1 MPLFRRRRA
10 WGRIAVGRYRSSA
23 VLAAVFAVI
32 FDVAC
37 YPIVAPVIACAL
49 AGAVF
54 DWPSWIDSI
63 GPDLWLA
70 FWASGSWL
78 PHLPSMLAALAL
90 LFLVLF
96 GYAVAKDA
104 ETAREVEGGIYGDSH
119 IVRGV
124 AELGRRNDFWDGNG
138 TPGKAGLVLGATG
151 EGYWFDSSVPHA
163 MTCGKTG
170 SGKTQLQN
178 LETMHLLMAAG
189 WNIVSTGKPEV
200 LELTADKAREMGYE
214 VVVLDLTGYPGAS
227 RYNPIGLVVDAVE
240 AGDTDAAVRTARQVA
255 VDLIPLGGEKNTYF
269 PKAARNMLVACILV
283 VCTADI
289 PRRQKNLTSVAAL
302 VERGTAGED
311 PKDPSAPLKDYIRG
325 LGPTHP
331 AFSPASDLLGDG
343 GATTAGKNVVST
355 LKEALGIFSDGALR
369 AITSESTVSIRDL
382 IEKKTVLYIEMLDEG
397 DPYSVVYTCFLNQWW
412 QVAQRVCKEG
422 GGRVPH
428 ETALVLDEIG
438 NLNVRVA
445 CLPAIATLGRS
456 MRLHEYLFVQNLK
469 QLNAYNEPGD
479 GGAGRDKLVGSIGTK
494 VALSLS
500 EPEDFKFFTALAG
513 KRTVRSM
520 GTSSQRG
527 AGRSSSGTSY
537 NEAAVPL
544 INEWEWQQRIP
555 IRDGLIAIKGGENSK
570 PGREGVFE
578 FPLDYASRTPAGA
591 FFGLGDEE
599 AERLKRSAYYARA
612 KASAQDELYEVPE
625 PWCPEFNVGDETDD
639 DDEIAPDDVFK
650 ADEENA
656 TFEDEWAAWDE

>member
-1 MPLFRRRRA
+1 M
-10 WGRIAVGRYRSSA
+10 GRYRGTA
-23 VLAAVFAVI
+23 ILAAAFAAVI
-32 FDVAC
+32 DIVC
-37 YPIVAPVIACAL
+37 YPIVAPAISCMVAGAAFDWMGWLDAMGFDLWAAFWTSGEWFGHVPFML
-49 AGAVF
+49 AGF
-54 DWPSWIDSI
+54 
-63 GPDLWLA
+63 
-70 FWASGSWL
+70 
-78 PHLPSMLAALAL
+78 ALT
-90 LFLVLF
+90 FLVLF
-96 GYAVAKDA
+96 GYSVAK
-104 ETAREVEGGIYGDSH
+104 EGERTREVDRGIYGDARV
-119 IVRGV
+119 IRGA
-124 AELGRRNDFWDGNG
+124 AELNRRNDFWDGTG
-138 TPGKAGLVLGATG
+138 MPERAGLVLGADVR
-151 EGYWFDSSVPHA
+151 GYWFDSSVPHA
-163 MTCGKTG
+163 LTCGKTG
-170 SGKTQLQN
+170 SGKTQLQV
-178 LETMHLLMAAG
+178 LETMHLAMAAG
-189 WNIVSTGKPEV
+189 WNVVSTGKPEV
-200 LELTADKAREMGYE
+200 LELTADKARELGYE
-214 VVVLDLTGYPGAS
+214 TVVLDLTGYPGAS
-227 RYNPIGLVVDAVE
+227 RYNPIGLVADAVE
-240 AGDTDAAVRTARQVA
+240 AGDADAAVRTARQVA

-269 PKAARNMLVACILV
+269 PKAARNMLAACILV

-289 PRRQKNLTSVAAL
+289 PRNQKNLASVAAL
-302 VERGTAGED
+302 VDRGTAGED

-369 AITSESTVSIRDL
+369 AVTSESAVPIRDL

-397 DPYSVVYTCFLNQWW
+397 DPYGVVYTCFLNQWW
-412 QVAQRVCKEG
+412 QVAQQVCKEN
-422 GGRVPH
+422 GGRMPH

-438 NLNVRVA
+438 NLNVKVA

-456 MRLHEYLFVQNLK
+456 MKVHEYLFVQNLK

-479 GGAGRDKLVGSIGTK
+479 GGAGRDKLIGSIGTK

-520 GTSSQRG
+520 GTSSQNG
-527 AGRSSSGTSY
+527 SGRSSSGTSY
-537 NEAAVPL
+537 SETAVPL

-578 FPLDYASRTPAGA
+578 FPLDYANRTPAGP

-599 AERLKRSAYYARA
+599 TERQKRSAYYARA
-612 KASAQDELYEVPE
+612 KASAQDEAYEVPG
-625 PWCPEFNVGDETDD
+625 PWCPEFDVDDETDD
-639 DDEIAPDDVFK
+639 GDEIAPDDVFK

>member
-1 MPLFRRRRA
+1 M
-10 WGRIAVGRYRSSA
+10 
-23 VLAAVFAVI
+23 FAVI
-32 FDVAC
+32 FDAAC

-70 FWASGSWL
+70 FWASGAWL
-78 PHLPSMLAALAL
+78 PHLPPMLAALAL

-104 ETAREVEGGIYGDSH
+104 ETAREVDGGIYGDSH
-119 IVRGV
+119 IVSGV
-124 AELGRRNDFWDGNG
+124 AELGRRNDFWDGSG
-138 TPGKAGLVLGATG
+138 TPARAGFVLGANKG
-151 EGYWFDSSVPHA
+151 GYWYDSSVPHA
-163 MTCGKTG
+163 ISIGKTG
-170 SGKTQLQN
+170 SGKSQFQV
-178 LETMHLLMAAG
+178 LEDMHMFLAAG
-189 WNIVSTGKPEV
+189 WNVISTGKPEI
-200 LELTADKAREMGYE
+200 LELTADKARELGYE
-214 VVVLDLTGYPGAS
+214 TIVLDLTGYPGAS
-227 RYNPIGLVVDAVE
+227 RYNPIGLVADAVE
-240 AGDTDAAVRTARQVA
+240 AGDTDGAVRTARQVA

-269 PKAARNMLVACILV
+269 PKAARNMLAACILV

-289 PRRQKNLTSVAAL
+289 PRRQKNLASVAAL

-355 LKEALGIFSDGALR
+355 LKEALSIFSDGALR
-369 AITSESTVSIRDL
+369 AVTSESSVSISHL
-382 IEKKTVLYIEMLDEG
+382 IERKTAVYIEMLDEG
-397 DPYSVVYTCFLNQWW
+397 DPYGVVYTCFLNQWW
-412 QVAQRVCKEG
+412 QMAQRACKEN
-422 GGRVPH
+422 GGRMPH

-456 MRLHEYLFVQNLK
+456 MKINEHLFVQNLK
-469 QLNAYNEPGD
+469 LLNAYNEPGD
-479 GGAGRDKLVGSIGTK
+479 GGAGRDKLIGSIGTK

-520 GTSSQRG
+520 GTSSQKG

-544 INEWEWQQRIP
+544 INEWEWQNRIP

-578 FPLDYASRTPAGA
+578 FPLDYANRTPAGP

-599 AERLKRSAYYARA
+599 AEREKRAAYYARA
-612 KASAQDELYEVPE
+612 RAAAEGDAYEAPA
-625 PWCPEFNVGDETDD
+625 PWCPEFDADGETGD
-639 DDEIAPDDVFK
+639 DDEVAPDDVFK

>member
-1 MPLFRRRRA
+1 ME
-10 WGRIAVGRYRSSA
+10 RYRGTA
-23 VLAAVFAVI
+23 ILAAAFAAVI
-32 FDVAC
+32 DIAC
-37 YPIVAPVIACAL
+37 YPIVAPAIACAV
-49 AGAVF
+49 AGAAF
-54 DWPSWIDSI
+54 DWLGWLDAI
-63 GPDLWLA
+63 GFDLWAA
-70 FWASGSWL
+70 FWTSGEWL
-78 PHLPSMLAALAL
+78 GHVPLMLVGFALT
-90 LFLVLF
+90 FLALF
-96 GYAVAKDA
+96 GYSVAK
-104 ETAREVEGGIYGDSH
+104 EGEHAREVDRGIYGDARVVS
-119 IVRGV
+119 G
-124 AELGRRNDFWDGNG
+124 ATELNRRNDFWNG
-138 TPGKAGLVLGATG
+138 SGVPEGAGLVLGAT
-151 EGYWFDSSVPHA
+151 ERGYWFDSSVPHA

-170 SGKTQLQN
+170 SGKTQLQV
-178 LETMHLLMAAG
+178 LETMHLLMSAG

-200 LELTADKAREMGYE
+200 LEFTADKARGMGYE

-240 AGDTDAAVRTARQVA
+240 AGDTDGAVRIARQVA
-255 VDLIPLGGEKNTYF
+255 VDLVPLGGEKNTYF
-269 PKAARNMLVACILV
+269 PKAARNMLAACILV

-289 PRRQKNLTSVAAL
+289 PRNQKNLASVAAL
-302 VERGTAGED
+302 VDRGTAGED

-369 AITSESTVSIRDL
+369 AVTSESTVSIRDL
-382 IEKKTVLYIEMLDEG
+382 IERKTVLYIEMLDEG
-397 DPYSVVYTCFLNQWW
+397 DPYGVVYTCFLNQWW
-412 QVAQRVCKEG
+412 QVAQRACKEN
-422 GGRVPH
+422 GGRMPH

-438 NLNVRVA
+438 NLNVKVA

-456 MRLHEYLFVQNLK
+456 MKIHEYLFVQNLK

-479 GGAGRDKLVGSIGTK
+479 GGAGRDKLIGSIGTK

-500 EPEDFKFFTALAG
+500 EPDDFKFFTALAG

-520 GTSSQRG
+520 GTSSQNG
-527 AGRSSSGTSY
+527 SGRSSSGTSY
-537 NEAAVPL
+537 SETAVPL

-578 FPLDYASRTPAGA
+578 FPLDYANRTPAGS

-599 AERLKRSAYYARA
+599 AERQKRSAYYARA
-612 KASAQDELYEVPE
+612 KASAQDEAYEVPV
-625 PWCPEFNVGDETDD
+625 PWCPEFDVDDETDD
-639 DDEIAPDDVFK
+639 DDEVAPDDVFK

>member
-1 MPLFRRRRA
+1 MSD
-10 WGRIAVGRYRSSA
+10 VGRYRGTA
-23 VLAAVFAVI
+23 ILAAAFAAVI
-32 FDVAC
+32 DIVC
-37 YPIVAPVIACAL
+37 YPIVAPATSCMVAGAAFDWMGWLDAMGFDLWAAFWTSGEWFGHVPFML
-49 AGAVF
+49 AGF
-54 DWPSWIDSI
+54 
-63 GPDLWLA
+63 
-70 FWASGSWL
+70 
-78 PHLPSMLAALAL
+78 ALT
-90 LFLVLF
+90 FLVLF
-96 GYAVAKDA
+96 GYSVAK
-104 ETAREVEGGIYGDSH
+104 EGERTREVDRGIYGDARV
-119 IVRGV
+119 IRGA
-124 AELGRRNDFWDGNG
+124 AELNRRNDFWDGTG
-138 TPGKAGLVLGATG
+138 MPERAGLVLGADVR
-151 EGYWFDSSVPHA
+151 GYWFDSSVPHA
-163 MTCGKTG
+163 LTCGKTG
-170 SGKTQLQN
+170 SGKTQLQV
-178 LETMHLLMAAG
+178 LETMHLAMAAG
-189 WNIVSTGKPEV
+189 WNVVSTGKPEV
-200 LELTADKAREMGYE
+200 LELTADKARELGYE
-214 VVVLDLTGYPGAS
+214 TVVLDLTGYPGAS
-227 RYNPIGLVVDAVE
+227 RYNPIGLVADAVE

-269 PKAARNMLVACILV
+269 PKAARNMLAACILV

-289 PRRQKNLTSVAAL
+289 PRNQKNLASVAAL
-302 VERGTAGED
+302 VDRGTAGDD

-369 AITSESTVSIRDL
+369 AVTSESAVSIRDL
-382 IEKKTVLYIEMLDEG
+382 IDKKTVLYIEMLDEG
-397 DPYSVVYTCFLNQWW
+397 DPYGVVYTCFLNQWW
-412 QVAQRVCKEG
+412 QVAQQVCKEN
-422 GGRVPH
+422 GGRMPH

-438 NLNVRVA
+438 NLNVKVA

-456 MRLHEYLFVQNLK
+456 MKIHEYLFVQNLK

-479 GGAGRDKLVGSIGTK
+479 GGSGRDKLIGSIGTK

-520 GTSSQRG
+520 GTSSQQG
-527 AGRSSSGTSY
+527 SGRSSSGTSY
-537 NEAAVPL
+537 SETAVPL

-578 FPLDYASRTPAGA
+578 FPLDYANRTPAGP

-599 AERLKRSAYYARA
+599 AERQKRSAYYARA
-612 KASAQDELYEVPE
+612 KAAAGADAYEVPE
-625 PWCPEFNVGDETDD
+625 PWCPDFDAEDEAAGD
-639 DDEIAPDDVFK
+639 DDETAPDDVFK

>member
-1 MPLFRRRRA
+1 M
-10 WGRIAVGRYRSSA
+10 GRYRGTA
-23 VLAAVFAVI
+23 ILAAAFAAVI
-32 FDVAC
+32 DIVC
-37 YPIVAPVIACAL
+37 YPIVAPATSCMVAGAAFDWMGWLDAMGFDLWAAFWTSGEWFGHVPFML
-49 AGAVF
+49 AGF
-54 DWPSWIDSI
+54 
-63 GPDLWLA
+63 
-70 FWASGSWL
+70 
-78 PHLPSMLAALAL
+78 ALT
-90 LFLVLF
+90 FLVLF
-96 GYAVAKDA
+96 GYSVAK
-104 ETAREVEGGIYGDSH
+104 EGEHTREVDRGIYGDARV
-119 IVRGV
+119 IRGA
-124 AELGRRNDFWDGNG
+124 AELNRRNDFWDGIG
-138 TPGKAGLVLGATG
+138 MPERAGLVLGADVR
-151 EGYWFDSSVPHA
+151 GYWFDSSVPHA
-163 MTCGKTG
+163 LTCGKTG
-170 SGKTQLQN
+170 SGKTQLQV
-178 LETMHLLMAAG
+178 LETMHLAMAAG
-189 WNIVSTGKPEV
+189 WNVVSTGKPEV
-200 LELTADKAREMGYE
+200 LELTADKARELGYE
-214 VVVLDLTGYPGAS
+214 TVVLDLTGYPGAS
-227 RYNPIGLVVDAVE
+227 RYNPIGLVADAVE

-269 PKAARNMLVACILV
+269 PKAARNMLAACILV

-289 PRRQKNLTSVAAL
+289 PRNQKNLASVAAL
-302 VERGTAGED
+302 VDRGTAGDD

-369 AITSESTVSIRDL
+369 AVTSESAVSIRDL
-382 IEKKTVLYIEMLDEG
+382 IDKKTVLYIEMLDEG
-397 DPYSVVYTCFLNQWW
+397 DPYGVVYTCFLNQWW
-412 QVAQRVCKEG
+412 QVAQQVCKEN
-422 GGRVPH
+422 GGRMQH

-438 NLNVRVA
+438 NLNVKVA

-456 MRLHEYLFVQNLK
+456 MKIHEYLFVQNLK

-479 GGAGRDKLVGSIGTK
+479 GGAGRDKLIGSIGTK

-520 GTSSQRG
+520 GTSSQQG
-527 AGRSSSGTSY
+527 SGRSSSGTSY
-537 NEAAVPL
+537 SETAVPL

-578 FPLDYASRTPAGA
+578 FPLDYANRTPAGP

-599 AERLKRSAYYARA
+599 AERQKRSACYARA
-612 KASAQDELYEVPE
+612 KAAAGADAYEVPE
-625 PWCPEFNVGDETDD
+625 PWCPDFDAEDEAAGD
-639 DDEIAPDDVFK
+639 DDETAPDDVFK

>member
-1 MPLFRRRRA
+1 M
-10 WGRIAVGRYRSSA
+10 
-23 VLAAVFAVI
+23 
-32 FDVAC
+32 
-37 YPIVAPVIACAL
+37 
-49 AGAVF
+49 
-54 DWPSWIDSI
+54 
-63 GPDLWLA
+63 
-70 FWASGSWL
+70 
-78 PHLPSMLAALAL
+78 HM
-90 LFLVLF
+90 FL
-96 GYAVAKDA
+96 
-104 ETAREVEGGIYGDSH
+104 
-119 IVRGV
+119 
-124 AELGRRNDFWDGNG
+124 
-138 TPGKAGLVLGATG
+138 
-151 EGYWFDSSVPHA
+151 
-163 MTCGKTG
+163 
-170 SGKTQLQN
+170 
-178 LETMHLLMAAG
+178 AAG
-189 WNIVSTGKPEV
+189 WNVVSTGKPEV
-200 LELTADKAREMGYE
+200 LELTADKARELGYE
-214 VVVLDLTGYPGAS
+214 TVVLDLTGYPGAS
-227 RYNPIGLVVDAVE
+227 RYNPIGLVADAVE

-269 PKAARNMLVACILV
+269 PKAARNMLAACILV

-289 PRRQKNLTSVAAL
+289 PCNQKNLASVAAL
-302 VERGTAGED
+302 VDRGTAGED

-355 LKEALGIFSDGALR
+355 LKEALSIFSDGALR
-369 AITSESTVSIRDL
+369 AVTSESALSIRDL
-382 IEKKTVLYIEMLDEG
+382 IKGKTVLYIEMLDEG

-412 QVAQRVCKEG
+412 QVAQQVCKES
-422 GGRVPH
+422 GGRVPR

-456 MRLHEYLFVQNLK
+456 MKIHEYLFVQNLK

-520 GTSSQRG
+520 GTSSQNG
-527 AGRSSSGTSY
+527 SGRSSSGTSY
-537 NEAAVPL
+537 SETAVPL

-578 FPLDYASRTPAGA
+578 FPLDYANRTPAGP

-599 AERLKRSAYYARA
+599 AERQKRSAYYARA
-612 KASAQDELYEVPE
+612 KASARDEAYEVPG
-625 PWCPEFNVGDETDD
+625 PWCPEFDVDDETDD

-650 ADEENA
+650 ADEDNA
-656 TFEDEWAAWDE
+656 AFEDEWAAWDE

>member
-1 MPLFRRRRA
+1 MSD
-10 WGRIAVGRYRSSA
+10 VGRYRGTA
-23 VLAAVFAVI
+23 ILAAAFAAVI
-32 FDVAC
+32 DIVC
-37 YPIVAPVIACAL
+37 YPIVAPATSCMV
-49 AGAVF
+49 AGAAF
-54 DWPSWIDSI
+54 DWMGWLDAM
-63 GPDLWLA
+63 GFDLWAA
-70 FWASGSWL
+70 FWTSGEWFGHV
-78 PHLPSMLAALAL
+78 PFMLVGFALT
-90 LFLVLF
+90 FLVLF
-96 GYAVAKDA
+96 GYSVAK
-104 ETAREVEGGIYGDSH
+104 EGERTREVDRGIYGDARV
-119 IVRGV
+119 IRGA
-124 AELGRRNDFWDGNG
+124 AELNRRNDFWDGTG
-138 TPGKAGLVLGATG
+138 MPERAGLVLGADVR
-151 EGYWFDSSVPHA
+151 GYWFDSSVPHA
-163 MTCGKTG
+163 LTCGKTG
-170 SGKTQLQN
+170 SGKTQLQV
-178 LETMHLLMAAG
+178 LETMHLAMAAG
-189 WNIVSTGKPEV
+189 WNVVSTGKPEV
-200 LELTADKAREMGYE
+200 LELTADKARELGYE
-214 VVVLDLTGYPGAS
+214 TVVLDLTGYPGAS
-227 RYNPIGLVVDAVE
+227 RYNPIGLVADAVE

-269 PKAARNMLVACILV
+269 PKAARNMLAACILV

-289 PRRQKNLTSVAAL
+289 PRNQKNLASVAAL
-302 VERGTAGED
+302 VDRGTAGDD

-369 AITSESTVSIRDL
+369 AVTSESAVSIRDL
-382 IEKKTVLYIEMLDEG
+382 IDKKTVLYIEMLDEG
-397 DPYSVVYTCFLNQWW
+397 DPYGVVYTCFLNQWW
-412 QVAQRVCKEG
+412 QVAQQVCKEN
-422 GGRVPH
+422 GGRMPH

-438 NLNVRVA
+438 NLNVKVA

-456 MRLHEYLFVQNLK
+456 MKIHEYLFVQNLK

-479 GGAGRDKLVGSIGTK
+479 GGAGRDKLIGSIGTK

-520 GTSSQRG
+520 GTSSQQG
-527 AGRSSSGTSY
+527 SGRSSSGTSY
-537 NEAAVPL
+537 SETAVPL

-555 IRDGLIAIKGGENSK
+555 IRDGLIAVKGGENSK

-578 FPLDYASRTPAGA
+578 FPLDYANRTPAGP

-599 AERLKRSAYYARA
+599 AERQKRSAYYARA
-612 KASAQDELYEVPE
+612 KAAAGADAYEVPE
-625 PWCPEFNVGDETDD
+625 PWCPDFDAEDEAAGD
-639 DDEIAPDDVFK
+639 DDETAPDDVFK

>member
-1 MPLFRRRRA
+1 ME
-10 WGRIAVGRYRSSA
+10 RYRGTA
-23 VLAAVFAVI
+23 ILAAAFAAVI
-32 FDVAC
+32 DIAC
-37 YPIVAPVIACAL
+37 YPIVAPAIACAVAGAAFDWLGWLDAIGFDLWAAFWTSGEWLGHVPLML
-49 AGAVF
+49 AGFALTF
-54 DWPSWIDSI
+54 
-63 GPDLWLA
+63 LA
-70 FWASGSWL
+70 
-78 PHLPSMLAALAL
+78 
-90 LFLVLF
+90 LF
-96 GYAVAKDA
+96 GYSVAK
-104 ETAREVEGGIYGDSH
+104 EGEHAREVDRGIYGDARVVS
-119 IVRGV
+119 G
-124 AELGRRNDFWDGNG
+124 ATELNRRNDFWNG
-138 TPGKAGLVLGATG
+138 SGVPERAGLVLGAT
-151 EGYWFDSSVPHA
+151 ERGYWFDSSVPHA

-170 SGKTQLQN
+170 SGKTQLQV
-178 LETMHLLMAAG
+178 LETMHLLMSAG

-200 LELTADKAREMGYE
+200 LELTADKARGMGYE

-240 AGDTDAAVRTARQVA
+240 AGDTDGAVRIARQVA
-255 VDLIPLGGEKNTYF
+255 VDLVPLGGEKNTYF
-269 PKAARNMLVACILV
+269 PKAARNMLAACILV

-289 PRRQKNLTSVAAL
+289 PRNQKNLASVAAL
-302 VERGTAGED
+302 VDRGTAGED

-369 AITSESTVSIRDL
+369 AVTSESTVSIRDL
-382 IEKKTVLYIEMLDEG
+382 IERKTVLYIEMLDEG
-397 DPYSVVYTCFLNQWW
+397 DPYGVVYTCFLNQWW
-412 QVAQRVCKEG
+412 QVAQQVCKEN
-422 GGRVPH
+422 GGRMPH

-438 NLNVRVA
+438 NLNVKVA

-456 MRLHEYLFVQNLK
+456 MKIHEYLFVQNLK

-479 GGAGRDKLVGSIGTK
+479 GGAGRDKLIGSIGTK

-500 EPEDFKFFTALAG
+500 EPDDFKFFTALAG

-520 GTSSQRG
+520 GTSSQNG
-527 AGRSSSGTSY
+527 SGRSSSGTSY
-537 NEAAVPL
+537 SETAVPL

-578 FPLDYASRTPAGA
+578 FPLDYANRTPAGS

-599 AERLKRSAYYARA
+599 AERQKRSAYYARA
-612 KASAQDELYEVPE
+612 KASAQDEAYEVPG
-625 PWCPEFNVGDETDD
+625 PWCPEFDVDDETDD
-639 DDEIAPDDVFK
+639 DDEVAPDDVFK

>member
-1 MPLFRRRRA
+1 M
-10 WGRIAVGRYRSSA
+10 GRYRGTA
-23 VLAAVFAVI
+23 ILAAAFAAVI
-32 FDVAC
+32 DIVC
-37 YPIVAPVIACAL
+37 YPIVAPATSCMVAGAAFDWMGWLDAMGFDLWAAFWTSGEWFGHVPFML
-49 AGAVF
+49 AGF
-54 DWPSWIDSI
+54 
-63 GPDLWLA
+63 
-70 FWASGSWL
+70 
-78 PHLPSMLAALAL
+78 ALT
-90 LFLVLF
+90 FLVLF
-96 GYAVAKDA
+96 GYSVAK
-104 ETAREVEGGIYGDSH
+104 EGERTREVDRGIYGDARV
-119 IVRGV
+119 IRGA
-124 AELGRRNDFWDGNG
+124 AELNRRNDFWDGTG
-138 TPGKAGLVLGATG
+138 MPERAGLVLGADVR
-151 EGYWFDSSVPHA
+151 GYWFDSSVPHA
-163 MTCGKTG
+163 LTCGKTG
-170 SGKTQLQN
+170 SGKTQLQV
-178 LETMHLLMAAG
+178 LETMHLAMAAG
-189 WNIVSTGKPEV
+189 WNVVSTGKPEV
-200 LELTADKAREMGYE
+200 LELTADKARELGYE
-214 VVVLDLTGYPGAS
+214 TVVLDLTGYPGAS
-227 RYNPIGLVVDAVE
+227 RYNPIGLVADAVE

-269 PKAARNMLVACILV
+269 PKAARNMLAACILV

-289 PRRQKNLTSVAAL
+289 PRNQKNLASVAAL
-302 VERGTAGED
+302 VDRGTAGED

-355 LKEALGIFSDGALR
+355 LKEALSIFSDGALR
-369 AITSESTVSIRDL
+369 AVTSESALSIRDL
-382 IEKKTVLYIEMLDEG
+382 IKGKTVLYIEMLDEG

-412 QVAQRVCKEG
+412 QVAQQVCKES
-422 GGRVPH
+422 GGRVPR

-456 MRLHEYLFVQNLK
+456 MKIHEYLFVQNLK

-520 GTSSQRG
+520 GTSSQNG
-527 AGRSSSGTSY
+527 SGRSSSGTSY
-537 NEAAVPL
+537 SETAVPL

-578 FPLDYASRTPAGA
+578 FPLDYANRTPAGP

-599 AERLKRSAYYARA
+599 AERQKRSAYYARA
-612 KASAQDELYEVPE
+612 KASARDEAYEVPG
-625 PWCPEFNVGDETDD
+625 PWCPEFDVDDETDD
-639 DDEIAPDDVFK
+639 DDGIAPDDVFK
-650 ADEENA
+650 ADEDNA
-656 TFEDEWAAWDE
+656 AFEDEWAAWDE

>member
-1 MPLFRRRRA
+1 MSD
-10 WGRIAVGRYRSSA
+10 VGRYRGTA
-23 VLAAVFAVI
+23 ILAAAFAAVI
-32 FDVAC
+32 DIVC
-37 YPIVAPVIACAL
+37 YPIVAPATSCMVAGAAFDWMGWLDAMGFDLWAAFWTSGEWFGHVPFML
-49 AGAVF
+49 AGF
-54 DWPSWIDSI
+54 
-63 GPDLWLA
+63 
-70 FWASGSWL
+70 
-78 PHLPSMLAALAL
+78 ALT
-90 LFLVLF
+90 FLVLF
-96 GYAVAKDA
+96 DYSVAK
-104 ETAREVEGGIYGDSH
+104 EGERTREVDRGIYGDARV
-119 IVRGV
+119 IRGA
-124 AELGRRNDFWDGNG
+124 AELNRRNDFWDGTG
-138 TPGKAGLVLGATG
+138 MPERAGLVLGADVR
-151 EGYWFDSSVPHA
+151 GYWFDSSVPHA
-163 MTCGKTG
+163 LTCGKTG
-170 SGKTQLQN
+170 SGKTQLQV
-178 LETMHLLMAAG
+178 LETMHLAMAAG
-189 WNIVSTGKPEV
+189 WNVVSTGKPEV
-200 LELTADKAREMGYE
+200 LELTADKARELGYE
-214 VVVLDLTGYPGAS
+214 TVVLDLTGYPGAS
-227 RYNPIGLVVDAVE
+227 RYNPIGLVADAVE

-269 PKAARNMLVACILV
+269 PKAARNMLAACILV

-289 PRRQKNLTSVAAL
+289 PRNQKNLASVAAL
-302 VERGTAGED
+302 VDRGTAGED

-369 AITSESTVSIRDL
+369 AVTSESTVSIRDL
-382 IEKKTVLYIEMLDEG
+382 IERKTVLYIEMLDEG
-397 DPYSVVYTCFLNQWW
+397 DPYGVVYTCFLNQWW
-412 QVAQRVCKEG
+412 QVAQQACKEN
-422 GGRVPH
+422 GGRMPH

-438 NLNVRVA
+438 NLNVKVA

-456 MRLHEYLFVQNLK
+456 MKIHEYLFVQNLK

-479 GGAGRDKLVGSIGTK
+479 GGAGRDKLIGSIGTK

-500 EPEDFKFFTALAG
+500 EPDDFKFFTALAG

-520 GTSSQRG
+520 GTSSQNG
-527 AGRSSSGTSY
+527 SGRSSSGTSY
-537 NEAAVPL
+537 SETAVPL

-578 FPLDYASRTPAGA
+578 FPLDYANRTPAGA

-599 AERLKRSAYYARA
+599 AERQKRSAYYARA
-612 KASAQDELYEVPE
+612 KASAQDKAYGVPE
-625 PWCPEFNVGDETDD
+625 PWCPEFDVDDETDD
-639 DDEIAPDDVFK
+639 DDEVAPDDVFK

>member
-1 MPLFRRRRA
+1 ME
-10 WGRIAVGRYRSSA
+10 RYRGTA
-23 VLAAVFAVI
+23 ILAAAFAAVI
-32 FDVAC
+32 DLAC
-37 YPIVAPVIACAL
+37 YPVVAPAIACAVAGAAFDWLGWLDAIGFDLWAAFWTSGEWLGHVPLML
-49 AGAVF
+49 AGFALTF
-54 DWPSWIDSI
+54 
-63 GPDLWLA
+63 LA
-70 FWASGSWL
+70 
-78 PHLPSMLAALAL
+78 
-90 LFLVLF
+90 LF
-96 GYAVAKDA
+96 GYSVAK
-104 ETAREVEGGIYGDSH
+104 EGERTREVDHGIYGDARVVS
-119 IVRGV
+119 G
-124 AELGRRNDFWDGNG
+124 ATELNRRNDFWSGSG
-138 TPGKAGLVLGATG
+138 VPERAGLVLGAT
-151 EGYWFDSSVPHA
+151 ERGYWFDSSVPHA

-170 SGKTQLQN
+170 SGKTQLQV
-178 LETMHLLMAAG
+178 LETMHLLMAAC

-200 LELTADKAREMGYE
+200 LELTADKARGMGYE
-214 VVVLDLTGYPGAS
+214 AVVLDLTGYPGAS

-240 AGDTDAAVRTARQVA
+240 AGDTDGAVKVARQVA

-269 PKAARNMLVACILV
+269 PKAARNMLAACILV

-289 PRRQKNLTSVAAL
+289 PRRQKNLASVAAL

-369 AITSESTVSIRDL
+369 AVTSESTVSIRDL
-382 IEKKTVLYIEMLDEG
+382 IERKTVLYIEMLDEG
-397 DPYSVVYTCFLNQWW
+397 DPYGVVYTCFLNQWW
-412 QVAQRVCKEG
+412 QVAQQACKEN

-438 NLNVRVA
+438 NLNVKVA

-456 MRLHEYLFVQNLK
+456 MKVHEYLFVQNLK

-500 EPEDFKFFTALAG
+500 EPDDFKFFTALAG

-520 GTSSQRG
+520 GTSSQNG
-527 AGRSSSGTSY
+527 SGRSSSGTSY
-537 NEAAVPL
+537 SETAVPL

-578 FPLDYASRTPAGA
+578 FPLDYASRTPAGS

-599 AERLKRSAYYARA
+599 AERQKRSAYYARA
-612 KASAQDELYEVPE
+612 KVSAQDESYEVPG
-625 PWCPEFNVGDETDD
+625 PWCPEFDVDDETDD
-639 DDEIAPDDVFK
+639 DDEVAPDDVFK

>member
-1 MPLFRRRRA
+1 MSD
-10 WGRIAVGRYRSSA
+10 VGRYRGTA
-23 VLAAVFAVI
+23 ILAAAFAAVI
-32 FDVAC
+32 DIVC
-37 YPIVAPVIACAL
+37 YPIVAPATSCMVAGAAFDWMGWLDAMGFDLWAAFWTSGEWFGHVPFML
-49 AGAVF
+49 AGF
-54 DWPSWIDSI
+54 
-63 GPDLWLA
+63 
-70 FWASGSWL
+70 
-78 PHLPSMLAALAL
+78 ALT
-90 LFLVLF
+90 FLVLF
-96 GYAVAKDA
+96 GYSVAK
-104 ETAREVEGGIYGDSH
+104 EGECTREVDRGIYGDARV
-119 IVRGV
+119 IRGA
-124 AELGRRNDFWDGNG
+124 AELNRRNDFWDGTG
-138 TPGKAGLVLGATG
+138 MPERAGLVLGADVR
-151 EGYWFDSSVPHA
+151 GYWFDSSVPHA
-163 MTCGKTG
+163 LTCGKTG
-170 SGKTQLQN
+170 SGKTQLQV
-178 LETMHLLMAAG
+178 LETMHLAMAAG
-189 WNIVSTGKPEV
+189 WNVVSTGKPEV
-200 LELTADKAREMGYE
+200 LELTADKARELGYE
-214 VVVLDLTGYPGAS
+214 TVVLDLTGYPGAS
-227 RYNPIGLVVDAVE
+227 RYNPIGLVADAVE

-269 PKAARNMLVACILV
+269 PKAARNMLAACILV

-289 PRRQKNLTSVAAL
+289 PRNQKNLASVAAL
-302 VERGTAGED
+302 VDRGTAGDD

-369 AITSESTVSIRDL
+369 AVTSESAVSIRDL
-382 IEKKTVLYIEMLDEG
+382 IDKKTVLYIEMLDEG
-397 DPYSVVYTCFLNQWW
+397 DPYGVVYTCFLNQWW
-412 QVAQRVCKEG
+412 QVAQQVCKEN
-422 GGRVPH
+422 GGRMPH

-438 NLNVRVA
+438 NLNVKVA

-456 MRLHEYLFVQNLK
+456 MKIHEYLFVQNLK

-479 GGAGRDKLVGSIGTK
+479 GGAGRDKLIGSIGTK

-520 GTSSQRG
+520 GTSSQQG
-527 AGRSSSGTSY
+527 SGRSSSGTSY
-537 NEAAVPL
+537 SETAVPL

-555 IRDGLIAIKGGENSK
+555 IRDGLIAVKGGENSK

-578 FPLDYASRTPAGA
+578 FPLDYANRTPAGP

-599 AERLKRSAYYARA
+599 AERQKRSAYYARA
-612 KASAQDELYEVPE
+612 KAAAGADAYEVPE
-625 PWCPEFNVGDETDD
+625 PWCPDFDAEDEAAGD
-639 DDEIAPDDVFK
+639 DDETAPDDVFK

>member
-1 MPLFRRRRA
+1 M
-10 WGRIAVGRYRSSA
+10 GRYRGTA
-23 VLAAVFAVI
+23 ILAAAFAAVI
-32 FDVAC
+32 DIVC
-37 YPIVAPVIACAL
+37 YPIVAPATSCMVAGATFDWMGWLDAMGFDLWAAFWTSGEWFGHVPFML
-49 AGAVF
+49 AGF
-54 DWPSWIDSI
+54 
-63 GPDLWLA
+63 
-70 FWASGSWL
+70 
-78 PHLPSMLAALAL
+78 ALT
-90 LFLVLF
+90 FLVLF
-96 GYAVAKDA
+96 GYSVAK
-104 ETAREVEGGIYGDSH
+104 EGERTREVDRGIYGDARV
-119 IVRGV
+119 IRGA
-124 AELGRRNDFWDGNG
+124 AELNRRNDFWDGTG
-138 TPGKAGLVLGATG
+138 MPERAGLVLGADVR
-151 EGYWFDSSVPHA
+151 GYWFDSSVPHA
-163 MTCGKTG
+163 LTCGKTG
-170 SGKTQLQN
+170 SGKTQLQV
-178 LETMHLLMAAG
+178 LETMHLAMAAG
-189 WNIVSTGKPEV
+189 WNVVSTGKPEV
-200 LELTADKAREMGYE
+200 LELTADKARELGYE
-214 VVVLDLTGYPGAS
+214 TVVLDLTGYPGAS
-227 RYNPIGLVVDAVE
+227 RYNPIGLVADAVE

-269 PKAARNMLVACILV
+269 PKAARNMLAACILV

-289 PRRQKNLTSVAAL
+289 PRDQKNLASVAAL
-302 VERGTAGED
+302 VDRGTSGED

-325 LGPTHP
+325 LGPTNP

-369 AITSESTVSIRDL
+369 AVTSESAVSIRDL
-382 IEKKTVLYIEMLDEG
+382 IDKKTVLYIEMLDEG
-397 DPYSVVYTCFLNQWW
+397 DPYGVVYTCFLNQWW
-412 QVAQRVCKEG
+412 QVAQQVCKEN
-422 GGRVPH
+422 GGRMPH

-456 MRLHEYLFVQNLK
+456 MKIHEYLFVQNLK

-479 GGAGRDKLVGSIGTK
+479 GGAGRDKLIGSIGTK

-520 GTSSQRG
+520 GTSSQNG
-527 AGRSSSGTSY
+527 SGRSSSGTSY
-537 NEAAVPL
+537 SETAVPL

-578 FPLDYASRTPAGA
+578 FPLDYANRTPAGP

-599 AERLKRSAYYARA
+599 AERQKRSAYYARA
-612 KASAQDELYEVPE
+612 KASAQEEAYEVPE
-625 PWCPEFNVGDETDD
+625 PWCPEFDVDDETDD
-639 DDEIAPDDVFK
+639 DDETAPDDVFK

>member
-1 MPLFRRRRA
+1 ME
-10 WGRIAVGRYRSSA
+10 RYRGTA
-23 VLAAVFAVI
+23 ILAAAFAAVI
-32 FDVAC
+32 DIAC
-37 YPIVAPVIACAL
+37 YPIVAPAIACAVAGAAFDWLGWLDAIGFDLWAAFWTSGEWLGHVPLML
-49 AGAVF
+49 AGFALTF
-54 DWPSWIDSI
+54 
-63 GPDLWLA
+63 LA
-70 FWASGSWL
+70 
-78 PHLPSMLAALAL
+78 
-90 LFLVLF
+90 LF
-96 GYAVAKDA
+96 GYSVAK
-104 ETAREVEGGIYGDSH
+104 EGEHAREVDRGIYGDARVVS
-119 IVRGV
+119 G
-124 AELGRRNDFWDGNG
+124 ATELNRRNDFWNG
-138 TPGKAGLVLGATG
+138 SGVPERAGLVLGAT
-151 EGYWFDSSVPHA
+151 ERGYWFDSSVPHA

-170 SGKTQLQN
+170 SGKTQLQT

-227 RYNPIGLVVDAVE
+227 RYNPIGLVADAVE
-240 AGDTDAAVRTARQVA
+240 AGDTDGAVRTARQVA

-269 PKAARNMLVACILV
+269 PKAARNMLAACILV

-289 PRRQKNLTSVAAL
+289 PRRQKNLASVAAL

-325 LGPTHP
+325 LGPAHP

-369 AITSESTVSIRDL
+369 AVTSESTVSIRDL
-382 IEKKTVLYIEMLDEG
+382 IERKTVLYIEMLDEG
-397 DPYSVVYTCFLNQWW
+397 DPYGVVYTCFLNQWW

-479 GGAGRDKLVGSIGTK
+479 GGAGRDKLIGSIGTK

-500 EPEDFKFFTALAG
+500 EPDDFKFFTALAG

-520 GTSSQRG
+520 GTSSQNG
-527 AGRSSSGTSY
+527 SGRSSSGTSY
-537 NEAAVPL
+537 SETAVPL

-578 FPLDYASRTPAGA
+578 FPLDYANRTPAGA

-599 AERLKRSAYYARA
+599 AERQKRSAYYARA
-612 KASAQDELYEVPE
+612 KASAQDEAYEVPG
-625 PWCPEFNVGDETDD
+625 PWCPEFDVDDETDD
-639 DDEIAPDDVFK
+639 DDEVAPDDVFK
-650 ADEENA
+650 ADEDNA
-656 TFEDEWAAWDE
+656 AFEDEWAAWDE

>member
-1 MPLFRRRRA
+1 M
-10 WGRIAVGRYRSSA
+10 GRYRGTA
-23 VLAAVFAVI
+23 ILAAAFAAVI
-32 FDVAC
+32 DIVC
-37 YPIVAPVIACAL
+37 YPIVAPAISCMVAGAAFDWMGWLDAMGFDLWAAFWTSGEWFGHVPFML
-49 AGAVF
+49 AGF
-54 DWPSWIDSI
+54 
-63 GPDLWLA
+63 
-70 FWASGSWL
+70 
-78 PHLPSMLAALAL
+78 ALT
-90 LFLVLF
+90 FLVLF
-96 GYAVAKDA
+96 GYSVAK
-104 ETAREVEGGIYGDSH
+104 EGERTREVDRGIYGDARV
-119 IVRGV
+119 IRGA
-124 AELGRRNDFWDGNG
+124 AELNRRNDFWDGTG
-138 TPGKAGLVLGATG
+138 MPERAGLVLGADVR
-151 EGYWFDSSVPHA
+151 GYWFDSSVPHA
-163 MTCGKTG
+163 LTCGKTG
-170 SGKTQLQN
+170 SGKTQLQV
-178 LETMHLLMAAG
+178 LETMHLAMAAG
-189 WNIVSTGKPEV
+189 WNVVSTGKPEV
-200 LELTADKAREMGYE
+200 LELTADKARELGYE
-214 VVVLDLTGYPGAS
+214 TVVLDLTGYPGAS
-227 RYNPIGLVVDAVE
+227 RYNPIGLVADAVE
-240 AGDTDAAVRTARQVA
+240 AGDADAAVRTARQVA

-269 PKAARNMLVACILV
+269 PKAARNMLAACILV

-289 PRRQKNLTSVAAL
+289 PRNQKNLASVAAL
-302 VERGTAGED
+302 VDRGTAGED

-369 AITSESTVSIRDL
+369 AVTSESAVPIRDL

-397 DPYSVVYTCFLNQWW
+397 DPYGVVYTCFLNQWW
-412 QVAQRVCKEG
+412 QVAQQVCKEN
-422 GGRVPH
+422 GGRMPH

-438 NLNVRVA
+438 NLNVKVA

-456 MRLHEYLFVQNLK
+456 MKVHEYLFVQNLK

-479 GGAGRDKLVGSIGTK
+479 GGAGRDKLIGSIGTK

-520 GTSSQRG
+520 GTSSQNG
-527 AGRSSSGTSY
+527 SGRSSSGTSY
-537 NEAAVPL
+537 SETAVPL

-578 FPLDYASRTPAGA
+578 FPLDYANRTPAGP

-599 AERLKRSAYYARA
+599 AERQKRSAYYARA
-612 KASAQDELYEVPE
+612 KASAQDEAYEVPG
-625 PWCPEFNVGDETDD
+625 PWCPEFDVDDETDD
-639 DDEIAPDDVFK
+639 GDEIAPDDVFK

>member
-1 MPLFRRRRA
+1 M
-10 WGRIAVGRYRSSA
+10 GRYRGTA
-23 VLAAVFAVI
+23 ILAAAFAAVI
-32 FDVAC
+32 DIVC
-37 YPIVAPVIACAL
+37 YPIVAPATSCMVAGAAFDWMGWLDAMGFDLWAAFWTSGEWFGHVPFML
-49 AGAVF
+49 AGF
-54 DWPSWIDSI
+54 
-63 GPDLWLA
+63 
-70 FWASGSWL
+70 
-78 PHLPSMLAALAL
+78 ALT
-90 LFLVLF
+90 FLVLF
-96 GYAVAKDA
+96 GYSVAK
-104 ETAREVEGGIYGDSH
+104 EGERTREVDRGIYGDARV
-119 IVRGV
+119 IRGA
-124 AELGRRNDFWDGNG
+124 AELNRRNDFWDGTG
-138 TPGKAGLVLGATG
+138 MPERAGLVLGADVR
-151 EGYWFDSSVPHA
+151 GYWFDSSVPHA
-163 MTCGKTG
+163 LTCGKTG
-170 SGKTQLQN
+170 SGKTQLQV
-178 LETMHLLMAAG
+178 LETMHLAMAAG
-189 WNIVSTGKPEV
+189 WNVVSTGKPEV
-200 LELTADKAREMGYE
+200 LELTADKARELGYE
-214 VVVLDLTGYPGAS
+214 TVVLDLTGYPGAS
-227 RYNPIGLVVDAVE
+227 RYNPIGLVADAVE

-255 VDLIPLGGEKNTYF
+255 VDLIPLGGENNTYF
-269 PKAARNMLVACILV
+269 PKAARNMLAACILV

-289 PRRQKNLTSVAAL
+289 PRNQKNLASVAVL
-302 VERGTAGED
+302 VDRGTAGED

-355 LKEALGIFSDGALR
+355 LKEALSIFSDGALR
-369 AITSESTVSIRDL
+369 AVTSESALSIRDL
-382 IEKKTVLYIEMLDEG
+382 IKGKTVLYIEMLDEG

-412 QVAQRVCKEG
+412 QVAQQVCKES
-422 GGRVPH
+422 GGRVPR

-456 MRLHEYLFVQNLK
+456 MKIHEYLFVQNLK

-520 GTSSQRG
+520 GTSSQNG
-527 AGRSSSGTSY
+527 SGRSSSGTSY
-537 NEAAVPL
+537 SETAVPL

-578 FPLDYASRTPAGA
+578 FPLDYANRTPAGP

-599 AERLKRSAYYARA
+599 AERQKRSAYYARA
-612 KASAQDELYEVPE
+612 KASARDEAYEVPG
-625 PWCPEFNVGDETDD
+625 PWCPEFDVDDETDD

-650 ADEENA
+650 ADEDNA
-656 TFEDEWAAWDE
+656 AFEDEWAAWDE

>member
-1 MPLFRRRRA
+1 MSD
-10 WGRIAVGRYRSSA
+10 VGRYRGTA
-23 VLAAVFAVI
+23 ILAAAFAAVI
-32 FDVAC
+32 DIVC
-37 YPIVAPVIACAL
+37 YPIVAPATSCMVAGAAFDWMGWLDAMGFDLWAAFWTSGEWFGHVPFML
-49 AGAVF
+49 AGFV
-54 DWPSWIDSI
+54 
-63 GPDLWLA
+63 LT
-70 FWASGSWL
+70 
-78 PHLPSMLAALAL
+78 
-90 LFLVLF
+90 FLVLF
-96 GYAVAKDA
+96 GYSVAK
-104 ETAREVEGGIYGDSH
+104 EGERTREVDRGIYGDARV
-119 IVRGV
+119 IRGA
-124 AELGRRNDFWDGNG
+124 AELNRRNDFWDGTG
-138 TPGKAGLVLGATG
+138 MPERAGLVLGADVR
-151 EGYWFDSSVPHA
+151 GYWFDSSVPHA
-163 MTCGKTG
+163 LTCGKTG
-170 SGKTQLQN
+170 SGKTQLQV
-178 LETMHLLMAAG
+178 LETMHLAMAAG
-189 WNIVSTGKPEV
+189 WNVVSTGKPEV
-200 LELTADKAREMGYE
+200 LELTADKARELGYE
-214 VVVLDLTGYPGAS
+214 TVVLDLTGYPGAS
-227 RYNPIGLVVDAVE
+227 RYNPIGLVADAVE

-269 PKAARNMLVACILV
+269 PKAARNMLAACILV

-289 PRRQKNLTSVAAL
+289 PRNQKNLASVAAL
-302 VERGTAGED
+302 VDRGTAGDD

-369 AITSESTVSIRDL
+369 AVTSESAVSIRDL
-382 IEKKTVLYIEMLDEG
+382 IDKKTVLYIEMLDEG
-397 DPYSVVYTCFLNQWW
+397 DPYGVVYTCFLNQWW
-412 QVAQRVCKEG
+412 QVAQQVCKEN
-422 GGRVPH
+422 GGRMPH

-438 NLNVRVA
+438 NLNVKVA

-456 MRLHEYLFVQNLK
+456 MKIHEYLFVQNLK

-479 GGAGRDKLVGSIGTK
+479 GGAGRDKLIGSIGTK

-520 GTSSQRG
+520 GTSSQQG
-527 AGRSSSGTSY
+527 SGRSSSGTSY
-537 NEAAVPL
+537 SETAVPL

-555 IRDGLIAIKGGENSK
+555 IRDGLIAVKGGENSK

-578 FPLDYASRTPAGA
+578 FPLDYANRTPAGP

-599 AERLKRSAYYARA
+599 AERQKRSAYYARA
-612 KASAQDELYEVPE
+612 KAAAGADAYEVPE
-625 PWCPEFNVGDETDD
+625 PWCPDFDAEDEAAGD
-639 DDEIAPDDVFK
+639 DDETAPDDVFK

>member
-1 MPLFRRRRA
+1 MSD
-10 WGRIAVGRYRSSA
+10 VGRYRGTA
-23 VLAAVFAVI
+23 ILAAAFAAVI
-32 FDVAC
+32 DIVC
-37 YPIVAPVIACAL
+37 YPIVAPATSCMVAGAAFDWMGWLDAMGFDLWAAFWTSGEWFGHVPFML
-49 AGAVF
+49 AGF
-54 DWPSWIDSI
+54 
-63 GPDLWLA
+63 
-70 FWASGSWL
+70 
-78 PHLPSMLAALAL
+78 ALT
-90 LFLVLF
+90 FLVLF
-96 GYAVAKDA
+96 GYSVAK
-104 ETAREVEGGIYGDSH
+104 EGERTREVDRGIYGDARV
-119 IVRGV
+119 IRGA
-124 AELGRRNDFWDGNG
+124 AELNRRNDFWDGTG
-138 TPGKAGLVLGATG
+138 MPERAGLVLGADVR
-151 EGYWFDSSVPHA
+151 GYWFDSSVPHA
-163 MTCGKTG
+163 LTCGKTG
-170 SGKTQLQN
+170 SGKTQLQV
-178 LETMHLLMAAG
+178 LETMHLAMAAG
-189 WNIVSTGKPEV
+189 WNVVSTGKPEV
-200 LELTADKAREMGYE
+200 LELTADKARELGYE
-214 VVVLDLTGYPGAS
+214 TVVLDLTGYPGAS
-227 RYNPIGLVVDAVE
+227 RYNPIGLVADAVE

-269 PKAARNMLVACILV
+269 PKAARNMLAACILV

-289 PRRQKNLTSVAAL
+289 PRNQKNLASVAAL
-302 VERGTAGED
+302 VDRGTAGED

-355 LKEALGIFSDGALR
+355 LKEALSIFSDGALR
-369 AITSESTVSIRDL
+369 AVTSESALSIRDL
-382 IEKKTVLYIEMLDEG
+382 IKGKTVLYIEMLDEG

-412 QVAQRVCKEG
+412 QVAQQVCKES
-422 GGRVPH
+422 GGRVPR

-456 MRLHEYLFVQNLK
+456 MKIHEYLFVQNLK

-520 GTSSQRG
+520 GTSSQNG
-527 AGRSSSGTSY
+527 SGRSSSGTSY
-537 NEAAVPL
+537 SETAVPL

-578 FPLDYASRTPAGA
+578 FPLDYANRTPAGP

-599 AERLKRSAYYARA
+599 AERQKRSAYYARA
-612 KASAQDELYEVPE
+612 KASARDEAYEVPG
-625 PWCPEFNVGDETDD
+625 PWCPEFDVDDETDD

-650 ADEENA
+650 ADEDNA
-656 TFEDEWAAWDE
+656 AFEDEWAAWDE

>member
-1 MPLFRRRRA
+1 MSD
-10 WGRIAVGRYRSSA
+10 VGRYRGTA
-23 VLAAVFAVI
+23 ILAAAFAAVI
-32 FDVAC
+32 DIVC
-37 YPIVAPVIACAL
+37 YPIVAPATSCMVAGAAFDWMGWLDAMGFDLWAAFWTSGEWFGHVPFML
-49 AGAVF
+49 AGF
-54 DWPSWIDSI
+54 
-63 GPDLWLA
+63 
-70 FWASGSWL
+70 
-78 PHLPSMLAALAL
+78 ALT
-90 LFLVLF
+90 FLVLF
-96 GYAVAKDA
+96 GYSVAK
-104 ETAREVEGGIYGDSH
+104 EGERTREVDRGIYGDARV
-119 IVRGV
+119 IRG
-124 AELGRRNDFWDGNG
+124 AADLNRRNDFWDGTG
-138 TPGKAGLVLGATG
+138 MPERAGLVLGADVR
-151 EGYWFDSSVPHA
+151 GYWFDSSVPHA
-163 MTCGKTG
+163 LTCGKTG
-170 SGKTQLQN
+170 SGKTQLQV
-178 LETMHLLMAAG
+178 LETMHLAMAAG
-189 WNIVSTGKPEV
+189 WNVVSTGKPEV
-200 LELTADKAREMGYE
+200 LELTADKARELGYE
-214 VVVLDLTGYPGAS
+214 TVVLDLTGYPGAS
-227 RYNPIGLVVDAVE
+227 RYNPIGLVADAVE

-269 PKAARNMLVACILV
+269 PKAARNMLAACILV

-289 PRRQKNLTSVAAL
+289 PRNQKNLASVAAL
-302 VERGTAGED
+302 VDRGTAGDD

-369 AITSESTVSIRDL
+369 AVTSESAVSIRDL
-382 IEKKTVLYIEMLDEG
+382 IDKKTVLYIEMLDEG
-397 DPYSVVYTCFLNQWW
+397 DPYGVVYTCFLNQWW
-412 QVAQRVCKEG
+412 QVAQQVCKEN
-422 GGRVPH
+422 GGRIPH

-438 NLNVRVA
+438 NLNVKVA

-456 MRLHEYLFVQNLK
+456 MKIHEYLFVQNLK

-479 GGAGRDKLVGSIGTK
+479 GGAGRDKLIGSIGTK

-520 GTSSQRG
+520 GTSSQQG
-527 AGRSSSGTSY
+527 SGRSSSGTSY
-537 NEAAVPL
+537 SETAVPL

-578 FPLDYASRTPAGA
+578 FPLDYANRTPAGP

-599 AERLKRSAYYARA
+599 AERQKRSAYYARA
-612 KASAQDELYEVPE
+612 KAAAGADAYEVPE
-625 PWCPEFNVGDETDD
+625 PWCPDFDAEDEAAGD
-639 DDEIAPDDVFK
+639 DDETAPDDVFK

-656 TFEDEWAAWDE
+656 TFEDEWAAWDK

>member
-1 MPLFRRRRA
+1 M
-10 WGRIAVGRYRSSA
+10 

-54 DWPSWIDSI
+54 DWPSWIDGI

-70 FWASGSWL
+70 FWASGAWI
-78 PHLPSMLAALAL
+78 PHLPPMLAAFAL

-104 ETAREVEGGIYGDSH
+104 ERAREVDGGIYGDSRV
-119 IVRGV
+119 VRGV

-138 TPGKAGLVLGATG
+138 TPSGAGLVLGATG
-151 EGYWFDSSVPHA
+151 DGYWFDSSVPHA

-289 PRRQKNLTSVAAL
+289 PRRQKNLASVAAL
-302 VERGTAGED
+302 VECGTAGED

-520 GTSSQRG
+520 GTSSQNG
-527 AGRSSSGTSY
+527 SGRSSSGTSY
-537 NEAAVPL
+537 SETSVPL

-599 AERLKRSAYYARA
+599 AERRKRSAYYARA
-612 KASAQDELYEVPE
+612 KASVQDEAYEVPE
-625 PWCPEFNVGDETDD
+625 PWCPEFNAGDKTDD
-639 DDEIAPDDVFK
+639 DDETAPDDVFR

>member
-1 MPLFRRRRA
+1 ME
-10 WGRIAVGRYRSSA
+10 RYRGTA
-23 VLAAVFAVI
+23 ILAAAFAAVI
-32 FDVAC
+32 DIAC
-37 YPIVAPVIACAL
+37 YPIVAPAIACAVAGAAFDWLGWLDAIGFDLWAAFWTSGEWLGHVPLML
-49 AGAVF
+49 AGFALTF
-54 DWPSWIDSI
+54 
-63 GPDLWLA
+63 LA
-70 FWASGSWL
+70 
-78 PHLPSMLAALAL
+78 
-90 LFLVLF
+90 LF
-96 GYAVAKDA
+96 GYSVVK
-104 ETAREVEGGIYGDSH
+104 EGEHAREVDRGIYGDARVVS
-119 IVRGV
+119 G
-124 AELGRRNDFWDGNG
+124 ATELNRRNDFWNG
-138 TPGKAGLVLGATG
+138 SGVPERAGLVLGAT
-151 EGYWFDSSVPHA
+151 ERGYWFDSSVPHA

-170 SGKTQLQN
+170 SGKTQLQT

-189 WNIVSTGKPEV
+189 WNIVSTGKPEI
-200 LELTADKAREMGYE
+200 LELTADKARGMGYE

-227 RYNPIGLVVDAVE
+227 RYNPIGLVADAVE
-240 AGDTDAAVRTARQVA
+240 AGDTDGAVRTARQVA
-255 VDLIPLGGEKNTYF
+255 VDLVPLGGEKNTYF
-269 PKAARNMLVACILV
+269 PKAARNMLAACILV

-289 PRRQKNLTSVAAL
+289 PRRQKNLASVAAL

-325 LGPTHP
+325 LGPSHP

-520 GTSSQRG
+520 GTSSQNG
-527 AGRSSSGTSY
+527 SGRSSSGTSY
-537 NEAAVPL
+537 SETAVPL

-599 AERLKRSAYYARA
+599 AERRKRSAYYARA
-612 KASAQDELYEVPE
+612 KASAQDEAYEVPE
-625 PWCPEFNVGDETDD
+625 PWCPEFNVGDKTDD
-639 DDEIAPDDVFK
+639 DDETAPDDVFR

>member
-1 MPLFRRRRA
+1 MSD
-10 WGRIAVGRYRSSA
+10 VGRYRGTA
-23 VLAAVFAVI
+23 ILAAAFAAVI
-32 FDVAC
+32 DIVC
-37 YPIVAPVIACAL
+37 YPIVAPATSCMVAGTAFDWMGWLDAMGFDLWAAFWTSGEWFGHVPFML
-49 AGAVF
+49 AGF
-54 DWPSWIDSI
+54 
-63 GPDLWLA
+63 
-70 FWASGSWL
+70 
-78 PHLPSMLAALAL
+78 ALT
-90 LFLVLF
+90 FLVLF
-96 GYAVAKDA
+96 GYSVAK
-104 ETAREVEGGIYGDSH
+104 EGERTREVDRGIYGDARV
-119 IVRGV
+119 IRGA
-124 AELGRRNDFWDGNG
+124 AELNRRNDFWDGTG
-138 TPGKAGLVLGATG
+138 MPERAGLVLGADVR
-151 EGYWFDSSVPHA
+151 GYWFDSSVPHA
-163 MTCGKTG
+163 LTCGKTG
-170 SGKTQLQN
+170 SGKTQLQV
-178 LETMHLLMAAG
+178 LETMHLAMAAG
-189 WNIVSTGKPEV
+189 WNVVSTGKPEV
-200 LELTADKAREMGYE
+200 LELTADKARELGYE
-214 VVVLDLTGYPGAS
+214 TVVLDLTGYPGAS

-269 PKAARNMLVACILV
+269 PKAARNMLAACILV

-289 PRRQKNLTSVAAL
+289 PRNQKNLASVAAL
-302 VERGTAGED
+302 VDRGTAGDD

-369 AITSESTVSIRDL
+369 AVTSESAVSIRDL
-382 IEKKTVLYIEMLDEG
+382 IERKTVLYIEMLDEG
-397 DPYSVVYTCFLNQWW
+397 DPYGVVYTCFLNQWW
-412 QVAQRVCKEG
+412 QVAQQVCKEN
-422 GGRVPH
+422 GGRMPH

-438 NLNVRVA
+438 NLNVKVA

-456 MRLHEYLFVQNLK
+456 MKIHEYLFVQNLK

-479 GGAGRDKLVGSIGTK
+479 GGAGRDKLIGSIGTK

-520 GTSSQRG
+520 GTSSQQG
-527 AGRSSSGTSY
+527 SGRSSSGTSY
-537 NEAAVPL
+537 SETAVPL

-578 FPLDYASRTPAGA
+578 FPLDYANRTPAGP

-599 AERLKRSAYYARA
+599 AERQKRSAYYARA
-612 KASAQDELYEVPE
+612 KAAAGADAYEVPE
-625 PWCPEFNVGDETDD
+625 PWCPDFDAEDEAAGD
-639 DDEIAPDDVFK
+639 DDETAPDDVFK

>member
-1 MPLFRRRRA
+1 MSD
-10 WGRIAVGRYRSSA
+10 VGRYRGTA
-23 VLAAVFAVI
+23 ILAAAFAAVI
-32 FDVAC
+32 DIVC
-37 YPIVAPVIACAL
+37 YPIVAPATSCMVAGAAFDWMGWLDAMGFDLWAAFWTSGEWFGHVPFML
-49 AGAVF
+49 AGF
-54 DWPSWIDSI
+54 
-63 GPDLWLA
+63 
-70 FWASGSWL
+70 
-78 PHLPSMLAALAL
+78 ALT
-90 LFLVLF
+90 FLVLF
-96 GYAVAKDA
+96 GYSVAK
-104 ETAREVEGGIYGDSH
+104 EGERTREVDRGIYGDARV
-119 IVRGV
+119 IRGA
-124 AELGRRNDFWDGNG
+124 AELNRRNDFWDGTG
-138 TPGKAGLVLGATG
+138 MPERAGLVLGADVR
-151 EGYWFDSSVPHA
+151 GYWFDSSVPHA
-163 MTCGKTG
+163 LTCGKTG
-170 SGKTQLQN
+170 SGKTQLQV
-178 LETMHLLMAAG
+178 LETMHLAMAAG
-189 WNIVSTGKPEV
+189 WNVVSTGKPEV
-200 LELTADKAREMGYE
+200 LELTADKARELGYE
-214 VVVLDLTGYPGAS
+214 TVVLDLTGYPGAS
-227 RYNPIGLVVDAVE
+227 RYNPIGLVADAVE

-269 PKAARNMLVACILV
+269 PKAARNMLAACILV

-289 PRRQKNLTSVAAL
+289 PSRQKNLASVAAL
-302 VERGTAGED
+302 VDCGTAGDD

-369 AITSESTVSIRDL
+369 AVTSESAVSIRDL
-382 IEKKTVLYIEMLDEG
+382 IDKKTVLYIEMLDEG
-397 DPYSVVYTCFLNQWW
+397 DPYGVVYTCFLNQWW
-412 QVAQRVCKEG
+412 QVAQQVCKEN
-422 GGRVPH
+422 GGRMPH

-438 NLNVRVA
+438 NLNVKVA

-456 MRLHEYLFVQNLK
+456 MKIHEYLFVQNLK

-479 GGAGRDKLVGSIGTK
+479 GGAGRDKLIGSIGTK

-520 GTSSQRG
+520 GTSSQQG
-527 AGRSSSGTSY
+527 SGRSSSGTSY
-537 NEAAVPL
+537 SETAVPL

-555 IRDGLIAIKGGENSK
+555 IRDGLIAVKGGENSK

-578 FPLDYASRTPAGA
+578 FPLDYANRTPAGP

-599 AERLKRSAYYARA
+599 AERQKRSAYYARA
-612 KASAQDELYEVPE
+612 KAAAGADAYEVPE
-625 PWCPEFNVGDETDD
+625 PWCPDFDAEDEAAGD
-639 DDEIAPDDVFK
+639 DDETAPDDVFK

>member
-1 MPLFRRRRA
+1 MSD
-10 WGRIAVGRYRSSA
+10 VGRYRGTA
-23 VLAAVFAVI
+23 ILAAAFAAVI
-32 FDVAC
+32 DIVC
-37 YPIVAPVIACAL
+37 YPIVAPATSCMVAGVAFDWMGWLDAMGFDLWAAFWTSGEWFGHVPFML
-49 AGAVF
+49 AGF
-54 DWPSWIDSI
+54 
-63 GPDLWLA
+63 
-70 FWASGSWL
+70 
-78 PHLPSMLAALAL
+78 ALT
-90 LFLVLF
+90 FLVLF
-96 GYAVAKDA
+96 GYSVAK
-104 ETAREVEGGIYGDSH
+104 EGERTREVDRGIYGDARV
-119 IVRGV
+119 IRGA
-124 AELGRRNDFWDGNG
+124 AELNRRNDFWDGTG
-138 TPGKAGLVLGATG
+138 MPERAGLVLGADVR
-151 EGYWFDSSVPHA
+151 GYWFDSSVPHA
-163 MTCGKTG
+163 LTCGKTG
-170 SGKTQLQN
+170 SGKTQLQV
-178 LETMHLLMAAG
+178 LETMHLAMAAG
-189 WNIVSTGKPEV
+189 WNVVSTGKPEV
-200 LELTADKAREMGYE
+200 LELTADKARELGYE
-214 VVVLDLTGYPGAS
+214 TVVLDLTGYPGAS
-227 RYNPIGLVVDAVE
+227 RYNPIGLVADAVE

-269 PKAARNMLVACILV
+269 PKAARNMLAACILV

-289 PRRQKNLTSVAAL
+289 PRNQKNLASVAAL
-302 VERGTAGED
+302 VDRGTAGED

-355 LKEALGIFSDGALR
+355 LKEALSIFSDGALR
-369 AITSESTVSIRDL
+369 AVTSESALSIRDL
-382 IEKKTVLYIEMLDEG
+382 IKGKTVLYIEMLDEG

-412 QVAQRVCKEG
+412 QVAQQVCKES
-422 GGRVPH
+422 GGRVPR

-456 MRLHEYLFVQNLK
+456 MKIHEYLFVQNLK

-520 GTSSQRG
+520 GTSSQNG
-527 AGRSSSGTSY
+527 SGRSSSGTSY
-537 NEAAVPL
+537 SETAVPL

-578 FPLDYASRTPAGA
+578 FPLDYANRTPAGP

-599 AERLKRSAYYARA
+599 AERQKRSAYYARA
-612 KASAQDELYEVPE
+612 KASARDEAYEVPG
-625 PWCPEFNVGDETDD
+625 PWCPEFDVDDETDD

-650 ADEENA
+650 ADEDNA
-656 TFEDEWAAWDE
+656 AFEDEWAAWDE

>member
-1 MPLFRRRRA
+1 M
-10 WGRIAVGRYRSSA
+10 GRYRGTA
-23 VLAAVFAVI
+23 ILAAAFAAVI
-32 FDVAC
+32 DIVC
-37 YPIVAPVIACAL
+37 YPIVAPATSCMVAGAAFDWMGWLDAMGFDLWAAFWTSGEWFGHVPFML
-49 AGAVF
+49 AGF
-54 DWPSWIDSI
+54 
-63 GPDLWLA
+63 
-70 FWASGSWL
+70 
-78 PHLPSMLAALAL
+78 ALT
-90 LFLVLF
+90 FLVLF
-96 GYAVAKDA
+96 GYSVAK
-104 ETAREVEGGIYGDSH
+104 EGERTREVDRGIYGDARV
-119 IVRGV
+119 IRGA
-124 AELGRRNDFWDGNG
+124 AELNRRNDFWDGTG
-138 TPGKAGLVLGATG
+138 MPERAGLVLGADVR
-151 EGYWFDSSVPHA
+151 GYWFDSSVPHA
-163 MTCGKTG
+163 LTCGKTG
-170 SGKTQLQN
+170 SGKTQLQV
-178 LETMHLLMAAG
+178 LETMHLAMAAG
-189 WNIVSTGKPEV
+189 WNVVSTGKPEV
-200 LELTADKAREMGYE
+200 LELTADKARELGYE
-214 VVVLDLTGYPGAS
+214 TVVLDLTGYPGAS
-227 RYNPIGLVVDAVE
+227 RYNPIGLVADAVE

-269 PKAARNMLVACILV
+269 PKAARNMLAACILV

-289 PRRQKNLTSVAAL
+289 PRNQKNLASVAAL
-302 VERGTAGED
+302 VDRGTAGED

-369 AITSESTVSIRDL
+369 AVTSESTVSIRDL
-382 IEKKTVLYIEMLDEG
+382 IERKTVLYIEMLDEG
-397 DPYSVVYTCFLNQWW
+397 DPYGVVYTCFLNQWW
-412 QVAQRVCKEG
+412 QVAQQACKEN
-422 GGRVPH
+422 GGRMPH

-438 NLNVRVA
+438 NLNVKVA

-456 MRLHEYLFVQNLK
+456 MKIHEYLFVQNLK

-479 GGAGRDKLVGSIGTK
+479 GGAGRDKLIGSIGTK

-500 EPEDFKFFTALAG
+500 EPDDFKFFTALAG

-520 GTSSQRG
+520 GTSSQNG
-527 AGRSSSGTSY
+527 SGRSSSGTSY
-537 NEAAVPL
+537 SETAVPL

-578 FPLDYASRTPAGA
+578 FPLDYANRTPAGA

-599 AERLKRSAYYARA
+599 AERQKRSAYYARA
-612 KASAQDELYEVPE
+612 KASAQDKAYGVPE
-625 PWCPEFNVGDETDD
+625 PWCPEFDVDDETDD
-639 DDEIAPDDVFK
+639 DDEVAPDDVFK

>member
-1 MPLFRRRRA
+1 ME
-10 WGRIAVGRYRSSA
+10 RYRGTA
-23 VLAAVFAVI
+23 ILAAVFAAVI
-32 FDVAC
+32 DIAC
-37 YPIVAPVIACAL
+37 YPVVAPAIACAVAGAAFDWMGWLDAIGFDLWAAFWTSGEWLGHVPLML
-49 AGAVF
+49 AGF
-54 DWPSWIDSI
+54 
-63 GPDLWLA
+63 
-70 FWASGSWL
+70 
-78 PHLPSMLAALAL
+78 ALT
-90 LFLVLF
+90 FLVLF
-96 GYAVAKDA
+96 GYSVAK
-104 ETAREVEGGIYGDSH
+104 EGEHAREVDRGIYGDARVVS
-119 IVRGV
+119 G
-124 AELGRRNDFWDGNG
+124 ATELNRRNDFWSGSG
-138 TPGKAGLVLGATG
+138 VPERAGLVLGAT
-151 EGYWFDSSVPHA
+151 ERGYWFDSSVPHA

-170 SGKTQLQN
+170 SGKTQLQV

-200 LELTADKAREMGYE
+200 LELTADKARGMGYE
-214 VVVLDLTGYPGAS
+214 AVVLDLTGYPGAS

-240 AGDTDAAVRTARQVA
+240 AGDTDGAVKVARQVA
-255 VDLIPLGGEKNTYF
+255 VDLVPLGGEKNTYF
-269 PKAARNMLVACILV
+269 PKAARNMLAACILV

-289 PRRQKNLTSVAAL
+289 PRNQKNLASVAAL

-369 AITSESTVSIRDL
+369 AVTSESAVSIRDL

-397 DPYSVVYTCFLNQWW
+397 DPYGVVYTCFLNQWW
-412 QVAQRVCKEG
+412 QVAQRACKG
-422 GGRVPH
+422 NGGRMPH

-438 NLNVRVA
+438 NLNVKVA

-456 MRLHEYLFVQNLK
+456 MKIHEYLFVQNLK

-500 EPEDFKFFTALAG
+500 EPDDFKFFTALAG

-520 GTSSQRG
+520 GTSSQNG
-527 AGRSSSGTSY
+527 LGRSSSGTSY
-537 NEAAVPL
+537 SETAVPL

-578 FPLDYASRTPAGA
+578 FPLDYANRTPAGV

-599 AERLKRSAYYARA
+599 AERQKRSAYYARA
-612 KASAQDELYEVPE
+612 KAFAQDKAYEVPE
-625 PWCPEFNVGDETDD
+625 PWCPEFDVDDETDD
-639 DDEIAPDDVFK
+639 DDETAPDDVFK